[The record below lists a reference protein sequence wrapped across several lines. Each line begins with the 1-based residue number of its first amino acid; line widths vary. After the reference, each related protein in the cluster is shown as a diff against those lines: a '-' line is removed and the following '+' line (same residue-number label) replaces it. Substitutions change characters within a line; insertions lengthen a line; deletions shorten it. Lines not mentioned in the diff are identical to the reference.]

1 MLGILGLSH
10 LAGYQTIRRLRRMR
24 QRGLG
29 TQRIDVSAWSEAEG
43 NLHAW
48 VLRDKSLTLC

>member
-1 MLGILGLSH
+1 MLAILGLSH
-10 LAGYQTIRRLRRMR
+10 LAGYKTIARVYRMR
-24 QRGLG
+24 HKGLG

-43 NLHAW
+43 NFHAW